1 MSELVKSDSARCRR
15 VAQACCAVA
24 AAIALLVWLAL
35 ALGMPRAPRQG
46 NPLILMAPATVLAT
60 LLYACAG
67 FLAAGHASGRR
78 AVRFSLAVMLVFGAA
93 IALISLFS
101 LQGNYPGVM
110 LPGITPSK
118 SVAHTPLDHM
128 SPITSASFLA
138 AGCAFAA
145 VLRATEAGR
154 RRAQVSCWVALLFGT
169 AYSML
174 LLAYLLGTPM
184 FYGDRLFPPSA
195 TSCLAFMALWSA
207 LVSLALPLAWPGA
220 LRQDPGTEHSAVALV
235 VGFVLLVAG
244 IVAAGCVYHRNIE
257 NARLREVQARLS
269 AIADLKAGEIALWRA
284 ERRTDASFFH
294 ENRAFSAIV
303 KSYLHTPPG
312 LRNSHVLHHWL
323 ASIRANQNYDGVFL
337 LEKGG
342 RELLLYSRNAGPLS
356 PSLLQGVEAALANGR
371 ITFTDFYR
379 EQGGGGIRMGIVA
392 PIFDGE
398 PRTRG
403 IAALALRIDPEKYLL
418 PFIRVWPTESIS
430 AESLLVRREG
440 NHALFLNDLR
450 FNRGAALNLRI
461 PLDRVEVPAVMA
473 VRGRTGG
480 VEGVDYRGIPVLANL
495 RAIPDSPWYLV
506 ARVDSE
512 EVYRPLRE
520 RVRVT
525 VLLVFALLLS
535 AACGLG
541 VVWKQRNV
549 RFYRESERDA
559 KRSRERLKCLVNVL
573 QYQARDI
580 QDLLDYA
587 LSEGLRLTASVYGY
601 LYLYDED
608 ARRFVLS
615 SWTRGVMPACEVLNP
630 GSEYDLDKTGLW
642 GEAVRQRRDI
652 VINDFDAPHPLKKG
666 VPLGHVALSRF
677 MTVPVFDQGRIV
689 AVAGMANK
697 EAEYDDWD
705 VVQLSLLM
713 DAVWKVVERRR
724 SEEQLRQR
732 NAEMERFTYAISHDL
747 KSPLVTVSAF
757 LGYLEADIA
766 HGDQER
772 IGRDMGYIRAAV
784 ERMGLLLG
792 ELLDL
797 LRLGWVVSNPLW
809 VDFQEL
815 VQETLQL
822 VAGPIRERGVR
833 VTVSRERIMLFGDR
847 PRLVELFQ
855 NLVENAVKY
864 MGDQADP
871 RMEIGAEGSGGETV
885 FFVRDNGMGIDLR
898 YRENIF
904 GLFNK
909 LDAQSE
915 GSGLGLALVKRIVEM
930 YGGRIWVESEGA
942 GRGSC
947 FRFTL
952 PHARKGSADV
962 RGERRVVAE
971 EPGPGVYGAMGSP

>member
-1 MSELVKSDSARCRR
+1 MSEILKSESARCRR

-24 AAIALLVWLAL
+24 AAIALAVWLAL
-35 ALGMPRAPRQG
+35 ALGMPRAPRPG
-46 NPLILMAPATVLAT
+46 TPLILMAPATVLTT
-60 LLYACAG
+60 LLYASAV
-67 FLAAGHASGRR
+67 FLAAGRASGRR
-78 AVRFSLAVMLVFGAA
+78 PVRFSLAVMLVCGAM
-93 IALISLFS
+93 IALISLYS
-101 LQGNYPGVM
+101 LLGNHPGVV
-110 LPGITPSK
+110 LPGVTP
-118 SVAHTPLDHM
+118 APGLTGTPLDHM
-128 SPITSASFLA
+128 SPVSSLSFLV
-138 AGCAFAA
+138 AGCTVAA
-145 VLRATEAGR
+145 VMCASPEHRGRAR
-154 RRAQVSCWVALLFGT
+154 LSFWIALLFGT

-184 FYGDRLFPPSA
+184 FYGDRLFPPSVM
-195 TSCLAFMALWSA
+195 SCLAFMALWSA
-207 LVSLALPLAWPGA
+207 LVSLSLPPAWPALLQQEPGA
-220 LRQDPGTEHSAVALV
+220 EHSAVALV

-257 NARLREVQARLS
+257 NARLREVRARLS

-284 ERRTDASFFH
+284 ERRIDASFFH

-303 KSYLHTPPG
+303 QSYLHTPPR
-312 LRNSHVLHHWL
+312 LRSGHVLHPWL
-323 ASIRANQNYDGVFL
+323 ASIRANRNYNGLFL

-342 RELLLYSRNAGPLS
+342 EELLRYTRNAGPLS
-356 PSLLQGVEAALANGR
+356 PSLLQSADEALRSGR

-379 EQGGGGIRMGIVA
+379 ERENGGIRMGIVV
-392 PIFDGE
+392 PVFEGE
-398 PRTRG
+398 PHTRG
-403 IAALALRIDPEKYLL
+403 IAALVLRIDPEKYLL
-418 PFIRVWPTESIS
+418 PFIRVWPTESNS

-440 NHALFLNDLR
+440 DHALFLNDLR
-450 FNRGAALNLRI
+450 FSRGAALNLRI
-461 PLDRVEVPAVMA
+461 PLDRVDVPAVMA

-480 VEGVDYRGIPVLANL
+480 VEGVDYRGVPVLASL

-506 ARVDSE
+506 ARIDAE

-525 VLLVFALLLS
+525 VALVFALLLS

-549 RFYRESERDA
+549 GFYREAERDA

-580 QDLLDYA
+580 QDLLDYT

-608 ARRFVLS
+608 ARRFALN
-615 SWTRGVMPACEVLNP
+615 SWTRGVMTACEVMNP

-652 VINDFDAPHPLKKG
+652 VVNDFTAPHPLKRG
-666 VPLGHVALSRF
+666 VPHGHVALTRF

-689 AVAGMANK
+689 AVVGMANK
-697 EAEYDDWD
+697 EEEYDDWD

-732 NAEMERFTYAISHDL
+732 NAEIERFTYAISHDL

-772 IGRDMGYIRAAV
+772 ISRDMGYIRSAV

-809 VDFQEL
+809 VDVQEL
-815 VQETLQL
+815 VQEALQL
-822 VAGPIRERGVR
+822 VAGPIRERGVG
-833 VTVSRERIMLFGDR
+833 VTVSGGRIMLFVDR
-847 PRLVELFQ
+847 PRLVEVFQ

-864 MGDQADP
+864 MGDQAEP
-871 RMEIGAEGSGGETV
+871 RLEIGVEERGGETV

-909 LDAQSE
+909 LDAQSD

-952 PHARKGSADV
+952 PNARRGRADV
-962 RGERRVVAE
+962 RGGGRVVAGE
-971 EPGPGVYGAMGSP
+971 TGPGVSGVMGSP